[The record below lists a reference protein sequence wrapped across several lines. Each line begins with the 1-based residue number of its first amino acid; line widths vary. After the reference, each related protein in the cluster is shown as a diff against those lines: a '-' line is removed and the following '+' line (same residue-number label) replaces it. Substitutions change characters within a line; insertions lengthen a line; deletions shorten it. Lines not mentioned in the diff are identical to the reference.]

1 MCAPTPEVPM
11 SILLFALL
19 GCHAKF
25 KKNAPDL
32 HQVRVQIVNT
42 GGPYVTL
49 GKVHAGEH
57 APAVAHMAALAVN
70 VAQTVNEIN
79 VAEDFARRVD
89 PAPLNQTMTQGLLE
103 TIQNGPPFELTTDPQ
118 VKHTLQIEV
127 LSYGLYVPYL
137 GAPGQFTF
145 DVQARLYRGDTGKRV
160 YSTSLSCDTAA
171 GDPSAAEV
179 VFSAVNNVRELDQ
192 MSDEQL
198 QATFN
203 DMAYYCGTYFAT
215 RMRRHAG

>member
-1 MCAPTPEVPM
+1 MLV
-11 SILLFALL
+11 LFLALL

-25 KKNAPDL
+25 KKHAPTL
-32 HQVRVQIVNT
+32 GQVRVQIVNA

-49 GKVHAGEH
+49 GKVYAGEH
-57 APAVAHMAALAVN
+57 APPVAQLAALAVN
-70 VAQTVNEIN
+70 VAQTVNEIE
-79 VAEDFARRVD
+79 VARDFAQRVD
-89 PAPLNQTMTQGLLE
+89 PRPLSDTMTQGLLE
-103 TIQNGPPFELTTDPQ
+103 TIQNGPPFALTTDPQ
-118 VKHTLQIEV
+118 VKNTLQIEV
-127 LSYGLYVPYL
+127 LRYGLYVPYL

-145 DVQARLYRGDTGKRV
+145 DVEARLYRGDNGDRV
-160 YSTSLSCDTAA
+160 YSTALSCDTAA
-171 GDPSAAEV
+171 GEPSTAAV
-179 VFSAVNNVRELDQ
+179 VLGAVNNVRELDK

>member
-1 MCAPTPEVPM
+1 M
-11 SILLFALL
+11 SILLLALL

-32 HQVRVQIVNT
+32 HQVRVQIIT
-42 GGPYVTL
+42 SGGPYVTL
-49 GKVHAGEH
+49 GRFDSSVYGPPDGYV
-57 APAVAHMAALAVN
+57 APEMEMAAATAVD
-70 VAQTVNEIN
+70 VVQTINEIDL
-79 VAEDFARRVD
+79 AEDLARRVD
-89 PAPLNQTMTQGLLE
+89 PAPLSQTMTQGLLE

-127 LSYGLYVPYL
+127 TSYGLTVPHL

-160 YSTSLSCDTAA
+160 YSTSLSCDSAA
-171 GDPSAAEV
+171 GDPDAAEV
-179 VFSAVNNVRELDQ
+179 AFSAVNNVQELEE

-198 QATFN
+198 QAAFN
-203 DMAYYCGTYFAT
+203 DMAYYCGTYFAR
-215 RMRRHAG
+215 RMRKHAG